1 MKRYEKLCFTEKLVF
16 AERCGE
22 NTLRRWLMNKR
33 ADYTLLGVLRG
44 HAPAEGVVAYIP
56 KAETCR
62 DTSLLSEYSRAGG
75 VPTPPLKTHQ

>member
-1 MKRYEKLCFTEKLVF
+1 M
-16 AERCGE
+16 
-22 NTLRRWLMNKR
+22 
-33 ADYTLLGVLRG
+33 ADEQKGGYTLLGVLRG

-75 VPTPPLKTHQ
+75 VPTPPLKNTSIKNLRKMRRLCEG